1 MIHIY
6 FIAWLAK
13 HFFCSLPTFY
23 SWGLNSGIFI
33 HVVFCHLE
41 TAGKYWNSKGCG
53 EKFVRKKGWLVLT
66 VISWI
71 LIFGDIYPYWL
82 TSTVT
87 MIYCVV
93 NLHFPS
99 LFSLS
104 LLSLFRNLEQEM
116 PKDVCLCIYVC
127 ISENEANVTNWRFYM
142 YMAWNGLKHDGYNH
156 FLLHCEETFT

>member
-53 EKFVRKKGWLVLT
+53 EKFIRKKGWLVLT

-93 NLHFPS
+93 KLQLINMCICIFQVS
-99 LFSLS
+99 SAFLFWV
-104 LLSLFRNLEQEM
+104 FLEIWNKKCQRM
-116 PKDVCLCIYVC
+116 CVFV
-127 ISENEANVTNWRFYM
+127 YM
-142 YMAWNGLKHDGYNH
+142 YIWEWSKCNK
-156 FLLHCEETFT
+156 FKVLHVYGMEWVETWWL